1 MGAWRR
7 CVALAAFL
15 IVSAAP
21 AAAETLSERGAY
33 LANGILA
40 CANCHTPRDANGPIA
55 SKALSGGR
63 VFDTPAFKVFSSNI
77 TPDKETGLGG
87 WSDAELKKFMIT
99 GERPSGVPVAPIM
112 PTAYYKAL
120 TPRDLD
126 ALIVYLRSVAPI
138 RNEVAAA
145 DYKKPFGHEEAPFA
159 DKRLTEADMS
169 DPVKRGMYLVT
180 LGHCLECHTP
190 DAAGKHDDPQR
201 SREGRPHVYGAVGQV
216 ALVQHH
222 LEQDDWPRRLERRG
236 DQAGGDAGHVPG
248 RAKTEAADGI
258 CRLCRADAPDQDAI
272 VAFLRTL
279 PPLE

>member
-7 CVALAAFL
+7 YVALAAFL

-40 CANCHTPRDANGPIA
+40 CANCHTPRDANGPVA

-190 DAAGKHDDPQR
+190 DAAGKHDYRNAAGKGGRTFAGPWGESRSSNITSNKTTGLGGWSDEEIKRAVTQGISRDGRKLKPPMAFAAYAGLTPQ
-201 SREGRPHVYGAVGQV
+201 
-216 ALVQHH
+216 
-222 LEQDDWPRRLERRG
+222 
-236 DQAGGDAGHVPG
+236 
-248 RAKTEAADGI
+248 
-258 CRLCRADAPDQDAI
+258 DQDAI

-279 PPLE
+279 PPVE

>member
-7 CVALAAFL
+7 CVTLAAFL
-15 IVSAAP
+15 IVSVAP
-21 AAAETLSERGAY
+21 AAAEALSERGAY

-63 VFDTPAFKVFSSNI
+63 VFDTPAFKVFASNI
-77 TPDKETGLGG
+77 TPDKETGLGS

-120 TPRDLD
+120 MPRDLD
-126 ALIVYLRSVAPI
+126 SLIVYLRSVAPI
-138 RNEVAAA
+138 RNEVQAA
-145 DYKKPFGHEEAPFA
+145 DYKKPFAHEDAPFA

-190 DAAGKHDDPQR
+190 DAAGKHDYQNAAGKGGRTFTGPWGESR
-201 SREGRPHVYGAVGQV
+201 SSNITANKTAGLGGRSDEEIKRAVTQGISRDGRKLKPPMAFAAYAGLTPH
-216 ALVQHH
+216 
-222 LEQDDWPRRLERRG
+222 
-236 DQAGGDAGHVPG
+236 
-248 RAKTEAADGI
+248 
-258 CRLCRADAPDQDAI
+258 DQDAI

-279 PPLE
+279 PPRD